1 MRKTVV
7 LAVVCTLIAAMAAA
21 QYKANAP
28 TAAPTAKPA
37 AGTPSPIVVSGART
51 AGQTSFP
58 RISQADALK
67 LYKEGKAVFIDVRS
81 NQQFAVEHIKGA
93 LSIPGSQVV
102 KRFSE
107 VPRLKTVIT
116 YCACSAEQSSGRAAA
131 DLASHGVK
139 NVWALKGGIQEWKTK
154 GGPVATGAK

>member
-1 MRKTVV
+1 MRKPIALTF
-7 LAVVCTLIAAMAAA
+7 ASILIAAVAGAQFKTQLPAA
-21 QYKANAP
+21 QQK
-28 TAAPTAKPA
+28 
-37 AGTPSPIVVSGART
+37 SPIVVEGAHT
-51 AGQTSFP
+51 STPGSFP

-154 GGPVATGAK
+154 GGPVAAGAK